1 MPAEHSR
8 ARGGRP
14 PRLSA
19 AAIIAAADRI
29 LAAEGPEK
37 LSMRRLATELDSAPM
52 ALYHHVRDKDQLLL
66 LVLEKHAEQ
75 ISRPDLPIDPRERLT
90 AVALLLYELLAERAW
105 IVEVLTSGDLFAPA
119 ALWFVDEMIG
129 AAVAAGCTPEQGVA
143 VYRAIWSYIVGSLI
157 IQVNTARR
165 RERSGAPVYDDAAV
179 AELATDT
186 YPHIAAV
193 ADRWT
198 ELGARD
204 THRAAMPAIVD
215 GLLAAA
221 VPR

>member
-1 MPAEHSR
+1 MPAQQSR
-8 ARGGRP
+8 AKGGRP
-14 PRLSA
+14 PRLTVT
-19 AAIIAAADRI
+19 AIVAAADRI

-37 LSMRRLATELDSAPM
+37 LSMRRLASELDSAPM
-52 ALYHHVRDKDQLLL
+52 ALYHHVRDKDHLLL
-66 LVLEKHAEQ
+66 LILEQHAEQ
-75 ISRPDLPIDPRERLT
+75 ISRPELPTDPAERLT

-105 IVEVLTSGDLFAPA
+105 IVEVLTTGDLFAPA

-165 RERSGAPVYDDAAV
+165 RARADRPVYDDAAV
-179 AELATDT
+179 ADLAAGTF
-186 YPHIAAV
+186 PHIAAV

-198 ELGARD
+198 ELGTRD
-204 THRAAMPAIVD
+204 THRAGLPAIVA
-215 GLLAAA
+215 GLLAAYA
-221 VPR
+221 PR

>member
-1 MPAEHSR
+1 MPAQHPR
-8 ARGGRP
+8 AKGGRP
-14 PRLSA
+14 PRLTV

-37 LSMRRLATELDSAPM
+37 LSMRRLASELDSAPM

-75 ISRPDLPIDPRERLT
+75 ISRPELPADPSERLT

-105 IVEVLTSGDLFAPA
+105 IVEVLTTGDLFAPA

-129 AAVAAGCTPEQGVA
+129 AAVDAGCTPEQGVA

-157 IQVNTARR
+157 IQVNSARR
-165 RERSGAPVYDDAAV
+165 RERAAPVYDDAAV
-179 AELATDT
+179 AELATGR

-198 ELGARD
+198 ELGTRD
-204 THRAAMPAIVD
+204 THRAGLPAIVA
-215 GLLAAA
+215 GLLAGYAS
-221 VPR
+221 R